1 MIPQLW
7 TRNLEWNEW
16 RQMHLNLSDREAEYL
31 YQVEQRMFQ
40 YYMDDII
47 RQAQVR
53 QAKLSGDLI
62 NLSAAISNI
71 LSPGRGLNKSIPEQN
86 DQSTDIELI
95 TDEGFFLVTDEG
107 FKLVVDQSSPNT
119 DTELITDEGFSL
131 ITDEGHKLI
140 GE

>member
-16 RQMHLNLSDREAEYL
+16 RQMHLNLNDREAEYL

-71 LSPGRGLNKSIPEQN
+71 LSPGRGLDEN
-86 DQSTDIELI
+86 DSNQSTDIELT
-95 TDEGFFLVTDEG
+95 TDEGFL
-107 FKLVVDQSSPNT
+107 
-119 DTELITDEGFSL
+119 LITDEG
-131 ITDEGHKLI
+131 IKLI
-140 GE
+140 V